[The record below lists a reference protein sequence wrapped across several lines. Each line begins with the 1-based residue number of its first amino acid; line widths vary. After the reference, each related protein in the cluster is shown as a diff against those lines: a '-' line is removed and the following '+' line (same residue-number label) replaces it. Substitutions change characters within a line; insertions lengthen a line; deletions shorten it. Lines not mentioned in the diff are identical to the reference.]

1 MWPSWADFRNLFRFL
16 TQLFMTRIIFLL
28 IPLITCV
35 AAWGQNTALSGKVT
49 GANDQPIPGVTV
61 YVLNTNVGASTDAD
75 GAFTLGNLPTGTY
88 KIQVSAIGYATQER
102 TITVGEGSS
111 ESLAIALQESATE
124 LDAVVVT
131 ADKKE
136 ENLQKVPFT
145 VNAISSRQV
154 EQYRLWNSK
163 DITAIVPNLYSA
175 NPGDGRNVTSIRG
188 ITSTSY
194 DPAVATYID
203 GVNQFGLDTYIAQ
216 LFDVER
222 IEVLSGPQSTLY
234 GRNAMGGV
242 INIITK
248 KPTNVTSGFGEI
260 NIGNYGQQRYAVGFR
275 TPLVKNKLYLGATGV
290 YDRMNGFYK
299 NDFYQNDFDKKH
311 SLTGNYYLRYNASR
325 AWALT
330 LNVKHNANRNN
341 GTFPLAS
348 SKDEA
353 FANPFR
359 VNQNAVTQL
368 VDNIFNSSLVASYA
382 GRGMNFTS
390 QTSYQTNYRYY
401 KDPIDGDFSPI
412 DGVTIINNYGS
423 KWNNVKVWT
432 QEFKFSSPA
441 TASNFKWTAGTY
453 MFHQNSP
460 VKQATRFGADA
471 GLMGVPD
478 TNFSTINTSTGT
490 GSGIAFY
497 GQGTYTF
504 LDKFDV
510 TLGIR
515 YDYEHKKQSVKG
527 EYQHDPDPNPIF
539 VTQPDT
545 TATANFHAVSPK
557 ASVAYHAS
565 EFNTLYATYSRGYRA
580 GGLTQLGADPSQPPL
595 YSYKPE
601 YSDNVEV
608 GSKNVFFDNRLQVNL
623 SLFYIHVTDAQVPT
637 LVLPEAITITK
648 NAGTLTSK
656 GVDLHLATMPVKG
669 LQIEYNLGISQ
680 AKYTNLKVASNGNE
694 VDWTGNKQI
703 FTPAYTSMAAVQ
715 YGLAVGEVKLL
726 VRGEWMALGKQYFDL
741 GNTVSQS
748 SYSVL
753 NARAGAS
760 YHSFDLMFWGRNLG
774 DQKYIAYAYD
784 FGATHLG
791 DPRNYGVTLRK
802 TF

>member
-1 MWPSWADFRNLFRFL
+1 
-16 TQLFMTRIIFLL
+16 MTRIIFFL
-28 IPLITCV
+28 ISFMTCV
-35 AAWGQNTALSGKVT
+35 AAWGQDTALTGKVT

-61 YVLNTNVGASTDAD
+61 YVLNTNMGASTDAD
-75 GAFTLGNLPTGTY
+75 GAFALGSLPAGTY

-102 TITVGEGSS
+102 TITVGEGSA
-111 ESLAIALQESATE
+111 EPLAIALQESATE

-275 TPLVKNKLYLGATGV
+275 TPLVKNKLYLGATGI

-330 LNVKHNANRNN
+330 LNVKHNTNRNN

-382 GRGMNFTS
+382 GHSLNFTS
-390 QTSYQTNYRYY
+390 QTSYQSNYRYY
-401 KDPIDGDFSPI
+401 KDPIDGDFSPADI
-412 DGVTIINNYGS
+412 VSIINNYGS
-423 KWNNVKVWT
+423 QWNNVKVWT

-441 TASNFKWTAGTY
+441 TASAFKWTAGTY
-453 MFHQNSP
+453 MFTQRSP
-460 VKQATRFGADA
+460 VKQATRFGEDA
-471 GLMGVPD
+471 ALFGLD
-478 TNFSTINTSTGT
+478 DKNFSLINTSTGK
-490 GSGIAFY
+490 GSGIAFF

-504 LDKFDV
+504 VDKLDV
-510 TLGIR
+510 TLGLR
-515 YDYEHKKQSVKG
+515 YDYEHKEQSVKG
-527 EYQHDPDPNPIF
+527 EYQHDPDPNPMF
-539 VTQPDT
+539 ETQPDT
-545 TATANFHAVSPK
+545 TGKANFHAFSPK
-557 ASVAYHAS
+557 VSVAYHVS

-580 GGLTQLGADPSQPPL
+580 GGLTQLSSDPSQPPL
-595 YSYKPE
+595 FAYKPE
-601 YSDNVEV
+601 YSGNLEI
-608 GSKNVFFDNRLQVNL
+608 GTKNVFFDNRLQVNL
-623 SLFYIHVTDAQVPT
+623 SLFYIHVNDAQVPT

-656 GVDLHLATMPVKG
+656 GVDLHLAAMPVKG

-680 AKYTNLKVASNGNE
+680 AKYTNLKVASNGAE
-694 VDWTGNKQI
+694 VDLTGNKQI

-715 YGLAVGEVKLL
+715 YGVAVGDVKLL

-748 SYSVL
+748 AYSLL
-753 NARAGAS
+753 NARVGAS
-760 YHSFDLMFWGRNLG
+760 YRSFDLMFWGRNLG